1 MSKRQSKRQLQKRK
15 SRERHNQKNR
25 RALSKRREVRDTVRQ
40 VRQIAPLPE
49 FRISDD
55 VADDDIKRLVLA
67 AVTKFEQNY
76 VTSMSE
82 EALGALAGQHK
93 VGWTAFVNEHAASI
107 ESLTRGQ
114 VERSL
119 AQLLELELGNGILNN
134 APSNLVR
141 RVLPSSCFTLKP
153 SDDRHWNVYCRS
165 LKELKTKHGCLYQS
179 PHRPTS
185 RLNGVRRQIA
195 FTRHA
200 LLQLADRITPH
211 WVDHYI
217 GQTYVFG
224 FLYECTYFGK
234 TTLLNEQPALVV
246 YNSCLRAG
254 KYLRA
259 FMRELLGVGSDKDL
273 RGYYYIVGY
282 CPVILDDGLAVAKTF
297 LTPGYYQTPERRTL
311 KVSGRAAE
319 LADVEQACDEGI
331 NVVSVSTSE
340 RTKTAIRWFHTHGV
354 PQVKKI
360 KLDVFKDMDGPYAS
374 IMEELEEDD
383 APTPASA

>member
-1 MSKRQSKRQLQKRK
+1 MSKRQSKRILQKRK
-15 SRERHNQKNR
+15 SRERRNQKNR
-25 RALSKRREVRDTVRQ
+25 KALSKKRELRDMVRHIRQ
-40 VRQIAPLPE
+40 VAPLPE

-55 VADDDIKRLVLA
+55 VADDDVKRLVLGGIE
-67 AVTKFEQNY
+67 KFEKTY
-76 VTSMSE
+76 VTSLSE
-82 EALGALAGQHK
+82 DALGVIAEQHR
-93 VGWTAFVNEHAASI
+93 VGWTALVNEQAARI
-107 ESLTRGQ
+107 DDLTRGQ

-119 AQLLELELGNGILNN
+119 IQLLELELGNGILSN

-141 RVLPSSCFTLKP
+141 RVLPSSCFTLRP
-153 SDDRHWNVYCRS
+153 GNDRHWDVHCRS
-165 LKELKTKHGCLYQS
+165 LKELKTSHGTLYQS

-185 RLNGVRRQIA
+185 RLNGVRREIA

-211 WVDHYI
+211 WGDHYI

-234 TTLLNEQPALVV
+234 TTLSNGQPSLVV

-259 FMRELLGVGSDKDL
+259 FMRDLLNVGTDKELK
-273 RGYYYIVGY
+273 GYYYIVGY

-340 RTKTAIRWFHTHGV
+340 RTKTAIRWFHNHGV

-360 KLDVFKDMDGPYAS
+360 KLDVFKDMDGPYAW
-374 IMEELEEDD
+374 IMEELEDED
-383 APTPASA
+383 PTPASS